1 MKVLR
6 VRCTPVTDISK
17 EIVMAHNKRCL
28 EVRNRDQDWSWWSV
42 DPNHFDVPAD
52 WFQPLFE
59 QLFWTVSKTSISFE
73 RNSKLLHLMK
83 DIIYHSPTLHVSSRS
98 TMKFGNKSLRLTR
111 AHIWSSL
118 SDNITS
124 ALSTQNWYKTS
135 KILWKSGLVLHMK
148 AIYVTTYKLTV
159 TRYIQANK
167 KFNLIIIVNS
177 SSFWY

>member
-17 EIVMAHNKRCL
+17 EIVMAQNKRYL
-28 EVRNRDQDWSWWSV
+28 AVRDRDQDWSWWSV

-59 QLFWTVSKTSISFE
+59 QLFWTVSKTSISFKKKLKIAAPYE
-73 RNSKLLHLMK
+73 RYNLSFSNSLCFFQKYNEVWK
-83 DIIYHSPTLHVSSRS
+83 Q
-98 TMKFGNKSLRLTR
+98 KFK
-111 AHIWSSL
+111 
-118 SDNITS
+118 ITWGTHMELV
-124 ALSTQNWYKTS
+124 ALITQNRYKTS

-148 AIYVTTYKLTV
+148 AIYVTIYKLTV